1 MFMLNIFSLI
11 AVVLFVLLS
20 PGVLLTLPPGAKG
33 VFRSGETS
41 FLAVV
46 VHAVVYVVL
55 VQLVNMGVTA
65 FMMNRAFAAMA
76 ATKHHA
82 AASVK
87 K

>member
-1 MFMLNIFSLI
+1 MLNLFSLI
-11 AVVLFVLLS
+11 AVVLFVVLS
-20 PGVLLTLPPGAKG
+20 PGVLLTLPPGVKG

-55 VQLVNMGVTA
+55 LQLTNMGVTA
-65 FMMNRAFAAMA
+65 FMIKRAAEAAKASRA
-76 ATKHHA
+76 AVA
-82 AASVK
+82 K